1 VLKEAQKAN
10 RRKRMLFGCPRRKKA
25 YATRW
30 SEVGG
35 RATTLQKAGAIC
47 DDVPMKKFLIYVPVV
62 LSLVVLG
69 AHFMRYGHSAG
80 VVGSI
85 VLIALLFV
93 RQPWVARLIQIAL
106 VLGALEWLWTLFGL
120 VQVRTA
126 MGQPFLRMTVII
138 GVVAAVTLISAL
150 LFQTSA
156 LKKIYKLDS
165 HD

>member
-1 VLKEAQKAN
+1 MERV
-10 RRKRMLFGCPRRKKA
+10 RR
-25 YATRW
+25 
-30 SEVGG
+30 
-35 RATTLQKAGAIC
+35 RATALQKAGAIC
-47 DDVPMKKFLIYVPVV
+47 DDVPMKKSLTYVPVV

-69 AHFMRYGHSAG
+69 AHFMREGHSAG

-93 RQPWVARLIQIAL
+93 RQSWVARLIQVAL
-106 VLGALEWLWTLFGL
+106 ILGALEWIWTLFDL
-120 VQVRTA
+120 LQVRVA
-126 MGQPFLRMTVII
+126 MGQPYIRMMVII

-150 LFQTSA
+150 LFQTST

>member
-1 VLKEAQKAN
+1 
-10 RRKRMLFGCPRRKKA
+10 
-25 YATRW
+25 
-30 SEVGG
+30 
-35 RATTLQKAGAIC
+35 
-47 DDVPMKKFLIYVPVV
+47 MKKSLTYVPVV

-106 VLGALEWLWTLFGL
+106 ILGALEWIWTLFDL
-120 VQVRTA
+120 LQVRVA
-126 MGQPFLRMTVII
+126 MGQPYIRMMVII

-150 LFQTSA
+150 LFQTST
-156 LKKIYKLDS
+156 LKRIYKLDPP
-165 HD
+165 D